1 MMKNKGLMVVVTL
14 IIVGL
19 LVNFAYI
26 MNQKVELTLYFH
38 PDKLG
43 FVSKSIEEF
52 EQLNPKIR
60 VKLIE
65 LPDDT
70 NAKYEVLNNALAL
83 EDGSIDIIDT
93 DVIWPAIF
101 VDAGWVE
108 PLDAYFTED
117 ELSSLL
123 ESAVDAGTINNEL
136 YAIPYRIDSG
146 MLFYRS
152 DLLEKYGRPV
162 PKTWDELIQTS
173 KTIINGEKNMYG
185 HAGSWYEYEGL
196 TCNYLEYLWSNNG
209 AVFRNGQDLAL
220 NTDEAKEALT
230 MMVDMIYAHGIV
242 PPDVTTYTS
251 GDVRKQFL
259 AENLIFMRDW
269 PAGWRKLNEDSSA
282 VKGKVQVAPLPSF
295 KEDGTSHGTFGGWM
309 FMISKHSEHKEEA
322 AEFIKFMISEEKE
335 KEMVLTHNY
344 LPILK
349 SLYTDPDIIEQMPFI
364 DNMLPY
370 FNNAKPRPRVAYYD
384 KISYI
389 LQNEVTKALTGQI
402 TPDEASEN
410 MQRRI
415 TE

>member
-1 MMKNKGLMVVVTL
+1 MMKNKGLMVVVAL

-26 MNQKVELTLYFH
+26 MNQKIELTLYFH

-108 PLDAYFTED
+108 PLDGYFTEE

-162 PKTWDELIQTS
+162 PKTWDDLIQTS
-173 KTIINGEKNMYG
+173 KIIMNGETNMYG
-185 HAGSWYEYEGL
+185 LAGSWYEYEGL

-209 AVFRNGQDLAL
+209 AVFKNGQDLAL
-220 NTDEAKEALT
+220 NTSEAKEALN

-242 PPDVTTYTS
+242 PP
-251 GDVRKQFL
+251 
-259 AENLIFMRDW
+259 
-269 PAGWRKLNEDSSA
+269 
-282 VKGKVQVAPLPSF
+282 
-295 KEDGTSHGTFGGWM
+295 
-309 FMISKHSEHKEEA
+309 
-322 AEFIKFMISEEKE
+322 
-335 KEMVLTHNY
+335 
-344 LPILK
+344 
-349 SLYTDPDIIEQMPFI
+349 
-364 DNMLPY
+364 
-370 FNNAKPRPRVAYYD
+370 
-384 KISYI
+384 
-389 LQNEVTKALTGQI
+389 
-402 TPDEASEN
+402 
-410 MQRRI
+410 
-415 TE
+415 